1 MEEKILEKLLS
12 GNEEKRLRLMGRA
25 TEKYPADVSETQQS
39 IEEVEYGKRS

>member
-25 TEKYPADVSETQQS
+25 TEHDPADVAETQQS
-39 IEEVEYGKRS
+39 VEEADYGKRS